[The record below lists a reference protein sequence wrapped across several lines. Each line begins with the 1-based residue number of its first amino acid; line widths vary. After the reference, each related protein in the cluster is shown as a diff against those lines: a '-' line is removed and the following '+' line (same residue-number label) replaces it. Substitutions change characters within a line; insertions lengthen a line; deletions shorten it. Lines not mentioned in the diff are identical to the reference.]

1 MSTAAH
7 WLQWQEEEIEVK
19 SYWQIQFQNQVNELS
34 EAKEI
39 TRQALID
46 SIKHHFV
53 SDVPVGIFLS
63 GGIDSSSLL
72 ALARTTQTGT
82 IKTYSITFEEED
94 YNEGDLAS
102 QIAQQF
108 DTQHH
113 QYQITSSIALNILP
127 DFLQAID
134 QPTIDGFNT
143 YCVSQLA
150 KQDGTKVVLSGL
162 GGDELFGGYG
172 SFQQIPKMVKIAQNL
187 DQLPYLKQLSALLLA
202 NLGNNPR
209 YLRLSDFLASNNST
223 TSAYQCMRG
232 IFSHQEAMTILSHY
246 LGQHLSP
253 LNPRLVRGE
262 VKNLN
267 SQQMISQPTLEDEV
281 SYLEITGYIR
291 NQLLRDSD
299 VMSMRH
305 GLELRVP
312 LVDRALLEQ
321 ISPISSKLRLAQKKQ
336 LLVNAVDELPEW
348 VVNKPKKG
356 FMFPFQTWIDNQWQD
371 SFFMGKLEGKINLK
385 LWYRRWCLMILD
397 RWLENTAVRRGL

>member
-1 MSTAAH
+1 MCGIGGILTSSAFRDSLDTLIHKVRSSLTHRGPDDQGTYINPTKNVAFAHTRLSILDLSSAGHQPMSTEDERYWITFNGEIYNFQEIRSNLEKQGEIFKSHTDTEVILKLYRKKGKDCLSELRGMFAFAIWDNQKKTCFIARDPLGIKPLYYYYDGQNFLFASELRAILATGIVNKTISPQGLYSYLTRGTIAEPDTMIEGIKCLPAGH
-7 WLQWQEEEIEVK
+7 WLQWQEGEIDIK

-82 IKTYSITFEEED
+82 IKTYSIAFEEED
-94 YNEGDLAS
+94 YNEGDLAT

-113 QYQITSSIALNILP
+113 QYKITSSIALSILP

-150 KQDGTKVVLSGL
+150 KEDGTKVVLSGL

-172 SFQQIPKMVKIAQNL
+172 SFQQIPKMVKIAQNI
-187 DQLPYLKQLSALLLA
+187 DKLPYLKQLS
-202 NLGNNPR
+202 
-209 YLRLSDFLASNNST
+209 
-223 TSAYQCMRG
+223 
-232 IFSHQEAMTILSHY
+232 
-246 LGQHLSP
+246 
-253 LNPRLVRGE
+253 
-262 VKNLN
+262 
-267 SQQMISQPTLEDEV
+267 
-281 SYLEITGYIR
+281 
-291 NQLLRDSD
+291 
-299 VMSMRH
+299 
-305 GLELRVP
+305 
-312 LVDRALLEQ
+312 
-321 ISPISSKLRLAQKKQ
+321 
-336 LLVNAVDELPEW
+336 
-348 VVNKPKKG
+348 
-356 FMFPFQTWIDNQWQD
+356 
-371 SFFMGKLEGKINLK
+371 
-385 LWYRRWCLMILD
+385 
-397 RWLENTAVRRGL
+397 